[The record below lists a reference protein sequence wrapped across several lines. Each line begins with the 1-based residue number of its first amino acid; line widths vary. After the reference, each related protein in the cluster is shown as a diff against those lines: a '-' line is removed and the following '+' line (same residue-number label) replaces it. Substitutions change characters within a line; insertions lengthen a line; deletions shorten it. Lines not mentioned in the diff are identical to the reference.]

1 MGSNSHHSSPEDRG
15 STAAF
20 PVLPDYRGPCLSNVV
35 PALLGPADASD
46 WLPAP
51 IQQAKAVVLFL
62 VDGMG
67 WEQLQDRSELTPV
80 LSAMEGG
87 PITTVAPTTTT
98 TALTSL
104 VTGSAPGVTE
114 ARGGHPSDVFAD
126 WILENDL
133 EPGVV
138 AMGVSNSNTDGVAKM
153 ISDDRCLISASD
165 AGAHVQMMCAAG
177 DTTLLL
183 TRHVRDRGDLELERA
198 VYEITGRQAEILGF
212 NDRGRLLPGYA
223 GDVTVF
229 DLDEL
234 SWDNDGFVSDL
245 PSGAPRL
252 RRPAGGYRAT
262 AVNGVLTQVEG
273 SLTGANPGAVLDAN
287 TPAP

>member
-1 MGSNSHHSSPEDRG
+1 TQAIRDGGCDMWPISSPRTVDLNVSWDQTMVFMMLPKGWNQIMGVAGEARQEMLADPGWREIARNEWDATEK
-15 STAAF
+15 SLF
-20 PVLPDYRGPCLSNVV
+20 PINRPDFARFTSVT
-35 PALLGPADASD
+35 
-46 WLPAP
+46 
-51 IQQAKAVVLFL
+51 
-62 VDGMG
+62 
-67 WEQLQDRSELTPV
+67 RSENDGWL
-80 LSAMEGG
+80 GR
-87 PITTVAPTTTT
+87 
-98 TALTSL
+98 SL
-104 VTGSAPGVTE
+104 AELTE

-138 AMGVSNSNTDGVAKM
+138 AMGVSNSNIDAVAQM
-153 ISDDRCLISASD
+153 IADDRCLISASD

-183 TRHVRDRGDLELERA
+183 TRHVRERGDLELEQA

-234 SWDNDGFVSDL
+234 SWDTDGFVSDL